1 MLLVLLEKLSFRHE
15 RYVCLKLL
23 SRNLGWKKHRLVHS
37 SNAMMTKKIE
47 DMVKNIKDT
56 MNVRQEVSVAYFYYS
71 HFLLQSIKK
80 ILSLH
85 WCLSNCQAQGQA
97 STPKVKKPA
106 FGKQKVAGQ
115 QIVIQIPSVE
125 DLLKESE
132 VDKGEEGILLK
143 EINSKIESDQTK
155 LMEEIKKIK
164 DLQLQNNEDLKKIV
178 AEHSILSK
186 MYNEIK
192 KQGPN

>member
-1 MLLVLLEKLSFRHE
+1 M
-15 RYVCLKLL
+15 
-23 SRNLGWKKHRLVHS
+23 
-37 SNAMMTKKIE
+37 
-47 DMVKNIKDT
+47 
-56 MNVRQEVSVAYFYYS
+56 
-71 HFLLQSIKK
+71 
-80 ILSLH
+80 
-85 WCLSNCQAQGQA
+85 
-97 STPKVKKPA
+97 
-106 FGKQKVAGQ
+106 
-115 QIVIQIPSVE
+115 IQIPSVE

-164 DLQLQNNEDLKKIV
+164 DLKLENNEDLKKIV

-192 KQGPN
+192 TGPKLKTKK

>member
-1 MLLVLLEKLSFRHE
+1 M
-15 RYVCLKLL
+15 
-23 SRNLGWKKHRLVHS
+23 
-37 SNAMMTKKIE
+37 
-47 DMVKNIKDT
+47 
-56 MNVRQEVSVAYFYYS
+56 
-71 HFLLQSIKK
+71 
-80 ILSLH
+80 
-85 WCLSNCQAQGQA
+85 
-97 STPKVKKPA
+97 
-106 FGKQKVAGQ
+106 
-115 QIVIQIPSVE
+115 IQIPSVE

-132 VDKGEEGILLK
+132 VDKGEKGILLK